1 MNTLNIQ
8 LSFCNARIK
17 HSPQYSLEVAV
28 IFCVN
33 GTTVNPLL
41 PPPPPPRGGLFIP
54 NTFEGSLFE
63 REGLFN
69 LAKAMVSV
77 LYKIK

>member
-41 PPPPPPRGGLFIP
+41 PPPAPQGGLIYSEHIWGQLIW
-54 NTFEGSLFE
+54 EGGLIQLSKGKGISSL
-63 REGLFN
+63 
-69 LAKAMVSV
+69 
-77 LYKIK
+77 

>member
-41 PPPPPPRGGLFIP
+41 PPPRPPGGAYLFRTHLRAAYLRGRAYS
-54 NTFEGSLFE
+54 T
-63 REGLFN
+63 
-69 LAKAMVSV
+69 
-77 LYKIK
+77 